1 MPRNLRFNSVPC
13 WRLRPDE
20 CVQRDNC
27 QWLPGVDDYFAAFKY
42 TCHTIDVSAKFCQA
56 IENQDVCG
64 NLKECTFV
72 DGGCYHR
79 QDHLPVSRASSDE
92 PPCADLILHDECIL
106 RGDDCQWLPAV
117 SAYFGYEGSLGL
129 VNNGFSGTKCHT
141 IEVNEEF
148 CEAIQI
154 NDSSEDGTGTAI
166 GACRGLKDCAYER
179 DEWPNSQQ
187 TRCKLKSFFD

>member
-117 SAYFGYEGSLGL
+117 SAYFGYEGLDVYPESPMERIPATQPQGYGSEAVLDTQFISSSGKCIYTYVYYIESDDIFVSLAVSIL
-129 VNNGFSGTKCHT
+129 DT
-141 IEVNEEF
+141 E
-148 CEAIQI
+148 
-154 NDSSEDGTGTAI
+154 
-166 GACRGLKDCAYER
+166 
-179 DEWPNSQQ
+179 
-187 TRCKLKSFFD
+187 